1 MVSLTDKAVLQVEK
15 IFSENGDPE
24 AVLHVGLRDGG
35 CAGMSYTMDLVTNVE
50 EPFTTIEY
58 STFKVV
64 SQEKDLKFIDG
75 LVLDYNDSILNSGFN
90 FSNPKAKETC
100 GCGSSFSV

>member
-1 MVSLTDKAVLQVEK
+1 MVTLTPKAVIQVEK
-15 IFSENGDPE
+15 IFSDNGDPQ
-24 AVLHVGLRDGG
+24 ALLHIGIRDGG
-35 CAGMSYTMDLVTNVE
+35 CAGMSYTMDIVTSLE
-50 EPFTTIEY
+50 KPF
-58 STFKVV
+58 STLSYDKFKVAT
-64 SQEKDLKFIDG
+64 QEKDLKFIDG